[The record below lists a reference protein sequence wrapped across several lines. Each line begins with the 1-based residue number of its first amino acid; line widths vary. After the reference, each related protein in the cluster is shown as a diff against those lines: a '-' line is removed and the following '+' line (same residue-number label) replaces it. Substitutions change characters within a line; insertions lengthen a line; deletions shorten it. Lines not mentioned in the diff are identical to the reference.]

1 MVVFFLIFS
10 SCIHDYSQFD
20 VDDNILS
27 KIMNVCG
34 SKRNRDICKLTIEM
48 NAEWFVDVVPWVH
61 TKICDTISIKQIKI
75 SLMLA
80 SNVHNMYS
88 GICVH
93 KLMQNVVLHLHIQHL
108 NSRRADLLLSLDICH
123 TEQLVKPECV
133 YRGWIFVFSFSKNEY
148 HTEH

>member
-1 MVVFFLIFS
+1 
-10 SCIHDYSQFD
+10 
-20 VDDNILS
+20 
-27 KIMNVCG
+27 
-34 SKRNRDICKLTIEM
+34 
-48 NAEWFVDVVPWVH
+48 
-61 TKICDTISIKQIKI
+61 
-75 SLMLA
+75 MLA

>member
-1 MVVFFLIFS
+1 MWLE
-10 SCIHDYSQFD
+10 
-20 VDDNILS
+20 
-27 KIMNVCG
+27 K
-34 SKRNRDICKLTIEM
+34 NRDICKLTIEM
-48 NAEWFVDVVPWVH
+48 NADWFVDVVPCVH
-61 TKICDTISIKQIKI
+61 TKICDTISINHRKI

-80 SNVHNMYS
+80 SNVLYNVHNMYF

-133 YRGWIFVFSFSKNEY
+133 YRRWVFVFSFSKNECR
-148 HTEH
+148 TEH